1 MNKIFIYLMSEENEN
16 DIKKTQKIPK
26 GPKKKDFK
34 IKNEDKERIKKY
46 YVELDNFYKNNNEF
60 LKKTIQ
66 DTNYLCNYDKDNKL
80 FFLNKFDNNKFESF
94 GVLKNGILFL
104 SLNEVFY
111 LNQIGL
117 IKIEEEE
124 NLIYENIDLI
134 NLYSYLRR
142 SGKIIKCCDL
152 LWKEKENTNI
162 QTIYKNYFLVFED
175 LNKYKT
181 NKVDYIIYQS
191 SSKEFNFN
199 SFNNIFENS
208 SNILKLYE
216 NNNPMVKILLA
227 SSNGI
232 TITFLKLNK
241 ENIPDLNL

>member
-152 LWKEKENTNI
+152 LWKEKDNNNI
-162 QTIYKNYFLVFED
+162 KKIYNKYFLVFND
-175 LNKYKT
+175 LEKYKR
-181 NKVDYIIYQS
+181 KLVDYIIFQN
-191 SSKEFNFN
+191 SSKEINFN
-199 SFNNIFENS
+199 VLTNIFKDSEQIL
-208 SNILKLYE
+208 NIYE
-216 NNNPMVKILLA
+216 NKNQSYKILLA
-227 SSNGI
+227 LSNKI
-232 TITFLKLNK
+232 TITFLKINK
-241 ENIPDLNL
+241 DPFPSNK

>member
-1 MNKIFIYLMSEENEN
+1 MSEDNEN
-16 DIKKTQKIPK
+16 NIKKSQKIPK
-26 GPKKKDFK
+26 GPKKRDFK
-34 IKNEDKERIKKY
+34 IKNEDKEKIKKY
-46 YVELDNFYKNNNEF
+46 YVELDNFHKNNNEI
-60 LKKTIQ
+60 LIESIK
-66 DTNYLCNYDKDNKL
+66 DTKYLCNYDKDNKL
-80 FFLNKFDNNKFESF
+80 FFIKKFENNKFESF
-94 GVLKNGILFL
+94 GVIKNGILFL
-104 SLNEVFY
+104 SFNEVFY

-152 LWKEKENTNI
+152 LWKEKDNLNI
-162 QTIYKNYFLVFED
+162 QAIYKNYFLVFED

-181 NKVDYIIYQS
+181 KKVDYIICQS

-216 NNNPMVKILLA
+216 NNNPLVKILLA

>member
-94 GVLKNGILFL
+94 CVLKNGILFL

-152 LWKEKENTNI
+152 LWKEKDNNNI
-162 QTIYKNYFLVFED
+162 KKIYNNYFLVFND
-175 LNKYKT
+175 LEKYKR
-181 NKVDYIIYQS
+181 KIVDYIIFQN
-191 SSKEFNFN
+191 SSKEINFN
-199 SFNNIFENS
+199 VLTNIFKDSEQIL
-208 SNILKLYE
+208 NI
-216 NNNPMVKILLA
+216 
-227 SSNGI
+227 
-232 TITFLKLNK
+232 
-241 ENIPDLNL
+241 

>member
-1 MNKIFIYLMSEENEN
+1 MSDDNQN
-16 DIKKTQKIPK
+16 DIKKSQKIPK
-26 GPKKKDFK
+26 GPKKKGFK

-46 YVELDNFYKNNNEF
+46 YVELDNFYKNNEELLN
-60 LKKTIQ
+60 KSIK
-66 DTNYLCNYDKDNKL
+66 DSKYLCNYDKDNKL
-80 FFLNKFDNNKFESF
+80 FFIKEFDINKFESF
-94 GVLKNGILFL
+94 GIIKNGILFL

-152 LWKEKENTNI
+152 LWKEKDNNNI
-162 QTIYKNYFLVFED
+162 KTIYKNYFLIFD
-175 LNKYKT
+175 NLNSYKSK
-181 NKVDYIIYQS
+181 KVDYIICQS
-191 SSKEFNFN
+191 SKEEFNFN

-208 SNILKLYE
+208 SNILNLYE
-216 NNNPMVKILLA
+216 NKNLLVKILLA
-227 SSNGI
+227 TSNGI

-241 ENIPDLNL
+241 ENIFDLN